1 MKQKDFKKCA
11 ICGKGVMHSGQI
23 TFYKVSIT
31 MMGIDLGAVQRQ
43 QGLEMM
49 MGSPA
54 IAQVMGPDED
64 LAKPIDKAADG
75 IICSECA
82 ISHNTVIAAVY
93 ERISECQET

>member
-31 MMGIDLGAVQRQ
+31 MMGIDIGAVQRQ
-43 QGLEMM
+43 HGLEMM
-49 MGSPA
+49 MGNAA
-54 IAQVMGPDED
+54 ITHVMGPDED
-64 LAKPIDKAADG
+64 LAKPIDKASDG

-82 ISHNTVIAAVY
+82 ISHNTVIAAVH
-93 ERISECQET
+93 EMLSEADA